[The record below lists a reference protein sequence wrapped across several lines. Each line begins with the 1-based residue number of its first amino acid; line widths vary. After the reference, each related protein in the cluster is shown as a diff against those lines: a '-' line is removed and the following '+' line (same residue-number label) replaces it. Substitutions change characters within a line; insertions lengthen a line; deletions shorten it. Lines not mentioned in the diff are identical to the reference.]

1 MELFNKYKN
10 KDFYYITNIINKI
23 NKYNEIVKE
32 KELQKYFDETCTFK
46 EMQENICNP
55 EYIYKIFN
63 VDNDESIKPLYKN
76 IINIRLSYP
85 EKAWLYSIISD
96 PKAKLF
102 LDNKQIEFLKKLLED
117 THNKPYPL
125 SNNDVH
131 ICWLNNKP
139 PYEYT
144 DEQRL
149 FFKMIMQAVKEQK
162 YIILTNNADNG
173 MIYKDSK
180 LIPYKIEYNNK
191 HDTFSITCYNDISNE
206 IIRIFFTN
214 ITKLKTGEKVPNYLK
229 IKTRIRHELENKRTT
244 TPVII
249 QINDENNA
257 LQRSAYIFAHY
268 ERMIYKENDNL
279 YMKIYYYKEFQQED
293 IIQGILQLGMFVKL
307 ISPDNLVNKI
317 KEIITK
323 KSEIYK

>member
-32 KELQKYFDETCTFK
+32 KDLKKYFDKTCTFK
-46 EMQENICNP
+46 EMQESICNP
-55 EYIYKIFN
+55 DDIYKIFN
-63 VDNDESIKPLYKN
+63 VYDNESIRPLYKN
-76 IINIRLSYP
+76 IINIRPSYS

-102 LDNKQIEFLKKLLED
+102 LEDTQIEFLKKLLED

-131 ICWLNNKP
+131 ICRLNNKP

-144 DEQRL
+144 NEQRL
-149 FFKMIMQAVKEQK
+149 FFKTIMQAVKEQK

-173 MIYKDSK
+173 IIYKDSK

-244 TPVII
+244 APVII

-317 KEIITK
+317 KEIIIK

>member
-46 EMQENICNP
+46 EMQENICDP
-55 EYIYKIFN
+55 DYIYKIFN

-76 IINIRLSYP
+76 IINIRPSYP

-131 ICWLNNKP
+131 ICRLNNKP

>member
-32 KELQKYFDETCTFK
+32 KDLKKYFDKTCTFK
-46 EMQENICNP
+46 EMQESICNP
-55 EYIYKIFN
+55 DDIYKIFN
-63 VDNDESIKPLYKN
+63 VYDNESIRPLYKN
-76 IINIRLSYP
+76 IINIRPSYS

-102 LDNKQIEFLKKLLED
+102 LEDTQIEFLKKMLEY
-117 THNKPYPL
+117 THNQPYPL
-125 SNNDVH
+125 SNNDVY
-131 ICWLNNKP
+131 ICRLNNKP

-144 DEQRL
+144 NEQRL
-149 FFKMIMQAVKEQK
+149 FFKTIMQAVKEQK

-173 MIYKDSK
+173 IIYKDSK

-244 TPVII
+244 APVII

-317 KEIITK
+317 KEIIIK

>member
-55 EYIYKIFN
+55 DYIYKIFN

-76 IINIRLSYP
+76 IINIRPSYP

-117 THNKPYPL
+117 THNKPYLL

-131 ICWLNNKP
+131 ICRLNNKP

>member
-1 MELFNKYKN
+1 M
-10 KDFYYITNIINKI
+10 
-23 NKYNEIVKE
+23 
-32 KELQKYFDETCTFK
+32 
-46 EMQENICNP
+46 
-55 EYIYKIFN
+55 
-63 VDNDESIKPLYKN
+63 
-76 IINIRLSYP
+76 
-85 EKAWLYSIISD
+85 
-96 PKAKLF
+96 
-102 LDNKQIEFLKKLLED
+102 
-117 THNKPYPL
+117 
-125 SNNDVH
+125 H
-131 ICWLNNKP
+131 ICRLNNKP

-244 TPVII
+244 APVII

-317 KEIITK
+317 KEIIIK

>member
-131 ICWLNNKP
+131 ICRLNNKP

-244 TPVII
+244 APVII

-317 KEIITK
+317 KEIIIK

>member
-55 EYIYKIFN
+55 DYIYKIFN

-131 ICWLNNKP
+131 ICRLNNKP

>member
-10 KDFYYITNIINKI
+10 KDFYYITNIVNKI

-55 EYIYKIFN
+55 DYIYKIFN

-76 IINIRLSYP
+76 IINIRPSYP

-102 LDNKQIEFLKKLLED
+102 LDNKQIEFLKKLLKD

-131 ICWLNNKP
+131 ICRLNNKP

-214 ITKLKTGEKVPNYLK
+214 ITKLKIGEKVPNYLK

-244 TPVII
+244 APVII

-317 KEIITK
+317 KEIIIK

>member
-131 ICWLNNKP
+131 ICRLNNKP

-244 TPVII
+244 APVII

>member
-131 ICWLNNKP
+131 ICRLNNKP

-191 HDTFSITCYNDISNE
+191 HDMFSITCYNDISNE

>member
-23 NKYNEIVKE
+23 NKYKKIVKE
-32 KELQKYFDETCTFK
+32 KDLKKYFDKTCTFK
-46 EMQENICNP
+46 EMQESICNP
-55 EYIYKIFN
+55 DDIYKIFN
-63 VDNDESIKPLYKN
+63 VYDNESIRPLYKN
-76 IINIRLSYP
+76 IINIRPSYS

-102 LDNKQIEFLKKLLED
+102 LEDTQIEFLKKMLEY
-117 THNKPYPL
+117 THNQPYPL
-125 SNNDVH
+125 SNNDVY
-131 ICWLNNKP
+131 ICRLNNKP

-144 DEQRL
+144 NEQRL
-149 FFKMIMQAVKEQK
+149 FFKTIMQAVKEQK

-173 MIYKDSK
+173 IIYKDSK

-244 TPVII
+244 APVII

-317 KEIITK
+317 KEIIIK